1 MEKALTKRVLIVY
14 HSEKRHTMF
23 MAMNLEHSLET
34 NGIEVDLRQVDKC
47 DPAEM
52 VDYDGVIVGSPTYF
66 SNMSWQVKKF
76 IDDSAAIRCDGF
88 PLKGKVGGAF
98 TSSWVRKDGE
108 DCLRMIEVAMG
119 LHHKMKIIPGIVLED
134 NDLEDDV
141 AKACQEYGE
150 KIAKEI
156 LG

>member
-1 MEKALTKRVLIVY
+1 MTKRVLIVY

-34 NGIEVDLRQVDKC
+34 HGIDVDLKPVDKC
-47 DPAEM
+47 EPETM
-52 VDYDGVIVGSPTYF
+52 IEYDGIIIGSPTYF

-76 IDDSAAIRCDGF
+76 IDDSASIRGDGF
-88 PLKGKVGGAF
+88 PLEGKIGGAF
-98 TSSWVRKDGE
+98 TSSWVRKDGD

-119 LHHKMKIIPGIVLED
+119 LHHKMRVVPGIVLED

-150 KIAKEI
+150 KLAKEI
-156 LG
+156 LEQG